1 MRVRIFSI
9 IISFFMLVFLC
20 AYASEA
26 QVLKHDTVKVRF
38 YQSVSTISPA
48 LKENARALDSIADIV
63 SLYSQDPRFHMEI
76 KGWASPEGV
85 SVFNASLS
93 LDRAKAIL
101 DYIER
106 KTGLELRTSAVTL
119 SGMGIDW
126 KGLEEAILRDGNV
139 PHADKALDIIR
150 NVPVWQT
157 ENGVLVG
164 SRKKYLMD
172 LHGGE
177 VFDHLMYNIFSPLRR
192 AEIVLSY
199 IPEPRLVQVEKPY
212 RGIQEGSPAPQPVPI
227 HEHIPIHR
235 LALKTNL
242 LTDALLM
249 PSLEAEWLIRE
260 NWSIAAHGNVAWWSR
275 DSEHRY
281 YQLAAIYPEARWWFR
296 TKGPWHGHYL
306 GIFAG
311 GTWYDLE
318 NRGRGYQGEG
328 GFVGLSYG
336 YMFPISR
343 SLSFEVGIGAGYLFT
358 EYREYLP
365 VPYMGGTHYVY
376 QQTSRMNYLGPL
388 KLKFSF
394 VWRLWDADW
403 NRRNR
408 LARKGGER

>member
-1 MRVRIFSI
+1 MRVRIFSF

-63 SLYSQDPRFHMEI
+63 SLYSHDPRFHMEI

-106 KTGLELRTSAVTL
+106 KTGISLRASAVTL

-126 KGLEEAILRDGNV
+126 KGLEEAMLRDGKT
-139 PHADKALDIIR
+139 PYIDEALHIIR

-157 ENGVLVG
+157 ENGALVG
-164 SRKKYLMD
+164 SRKKSLMD